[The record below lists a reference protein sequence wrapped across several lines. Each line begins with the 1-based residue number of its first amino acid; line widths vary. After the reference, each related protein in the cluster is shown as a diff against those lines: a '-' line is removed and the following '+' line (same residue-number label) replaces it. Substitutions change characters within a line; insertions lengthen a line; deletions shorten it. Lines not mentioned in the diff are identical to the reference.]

1 MARFFSPTTHGGDL
15 AIIHLTFEGIQTF
28 GGGVCTVTRGHL
40 GALPRLQ
47 KRLRSHGLE
56 VTPYFLEIR
65 YRDDHPRRDRD
76 HEEEATRALRDMGG
90 EIRYLVNFT
99 RGGIPKAAWG
109 EGDLGT
115 VENWKAAAA
124 SGAAQALNIAREHQ
138 AALVYCHDSLFSLAP
153 LYMALQAEAFHAD
166 VCAIFVAHSTGLTHE
181 MPLPNPERLMA
192 ESAGMHW
199 AKVSGTV
206 RIGCVSDFMRAHL
219 EKDYGVRPEH
229 VVPAGNGVNPLSPT
243 FRLREPTSMAEL
255 LRARGVPLD
264 RPLLTSWGRPVP
276 YKRFDLVLKAA
287 SLLGHRIHPV
297 LVLAEES
304 PQIEAMDQELGTS
317 ATVVCSF
324 DPELVATLAQW
335 PRTVAVAAVA
345 ENEPCGLIPM
355 EVRMQARAG
364 GAVMVVADS
373 GGLGEQVHDWRDGV
387 KLPELSPEALG
398 SAVQALSEA
407 SDSTKE
413 KLRENGFT
421 RVLER
426 YTWSSQILR
435 TLGALLPGMRE
446 TLTSLAAEIAVED
459 REALESADQ

>member
-1 MARFFSPTTHGGDL
+1 
-15 AIIHLTFEGIQTF
+15 
-28 GGGVCTVTRGHL
+28 
-40 GALPRLQ
+40 
-47 KRLRSHGLE
+47 
-56 VTPYFLEIR
+56 
-65 YRDDHPRRDRD
+65 
-76 HEEEATRALRDMGG
+76 
-90 EIRYLVNFT
+90 
-99 RGGIPKAAWG
+99 
-109 EGDLGT
+109 
-115 VENWKAAAA
+115 
-124 SGAAQALNIAREHQ
+124 
-138 AALVYCHDSLFSLAP
+138 
-153 LYMALQAEAFHAD
+153 
-166 VCAIFVAHSTGLTHE
+166 
-181 MPLPNPERLMA
+181 
-192 ESAGMHW
+192 MHW

-206 RIGCVSDFMRAHL
+206 RIGCVSDFMTAHL